1 MENVKRVPV
10 VLQME
15 AVECGAASLAMI
27 LAYYKRFIPLE
38 KMRID
43 CNVTRDGSL
52 AKYIVKAAA
61 KHELETKAYKMD
73 PEQIRQRQDFPMIIH
88 WNFNHFVVLCGF
100 RGTDAV
106 INDPA
111 SGRIRVPAEVFDRS
125 FTGIALC
132 FRPGEAFE
140 RIGMPAQTGGFIK
153 KMCRGQKA
161 AFVFVIVLGAVYS
174 LLNGLPPVFYKIF
187 TDRILLGGSPEWLP
201 ALLFA
206 MLATGTGMLLAGG
219 LQVLFAKRLQAQLRI
234 REAAVFFRKLFRLP
248 AAFFDQ
254 RFCGDI
260 VSRQQ
265 DGQEIISLFF
275 ERILPALME
284 VILMLCLYGLMFSL
298 DVRMSLV
305 AAAAGILQLLAALLR
320 ARHYGNLGR
329 NLSRDSGKLSGVK
342 LSGIS
347 MIETIKASGAEQG
360 LLERIL
366 GYQTRYDNARLELEK
381 SRIRLGILP
390 GLMAGLSNGIILI
403 LGIYAVFEGKQ
414 TIGTLA
420 AFQAFLQLCF
430 SPMTSFAQ
438 GIQAAQEMK
447 GNVER
452 VQDVLEYEDD
462 PLSGGAALPGSDVLP
477 ETENDPLSGGA
488 VLPEMENDPLSG
500 GAVLPETENAGR
512 LTGRLCVRDI
522 SFGYSPVTEPL
533 IRSFSMEAE
542 PGKVIALAGGSGSGK
557 STVAKLLCG
566 LYPCASGAV
575 LYDDVRLEK
584 LDIRLLRRSVA
595 VVDQQIA
602 LFGGTVRDNITMWDD
617 SIRQEKVIQACKD
630 ACIHQDIMAR
640 KHGYQH
646 VIREGG
652 SDFSGGQ
659 RQRMEIARAL
669 VKDPSVLIM
678 DEATSALDVMTE
690 QKVMDAVRR
699 RGMTCVVIA
708 HRLSTIRDAD
718 EIIMLE
724 CGVIKERGTHEELMA
739 ADGAYAALLRAD
751 EEGASPIKQESA
763 EQADVQKGE

>member
-100 RGTDAV
+100 RGKDAV

-201 ALLFA
+201 ALLLA
-206 MLATGTGMLLAGG
+206 MLVTGTGMLLAGG

-234 REAAVFFRKLFRLP
+234 REAAVFFRKLLRLP

-320 ARHYGNLGR
+320 AHHYGNLGR

-438 GIQAAQEMK
+438 GLQAAQEMK

-488 VLPEMENDPLSG
+488 VLPE
-500 GAVLPETENAGR
+500 TENARR

-533 IRSFSMEAE
+533 IRNFSMEAE